1 MATSTIKYL
10 GNLRTESTHLASGAT
25 ILTDAPVDNHGLGS
39 QFSPTD
45 MVANSLATCMLTV
58 MGIKAIDMQI
68 SINGSTAEVTKI
80 MASDPRRIG
89 KIQVVFQMKI
99 CELTKKIQ
107 TILENTAKT
116 CPVHFSLHPNIE
128 MEIEFHWK
136 TQSE

>member
-1 MATSTIKYL
+1 MPTSTIQYL
-10 GNLRTESTHLASGAT
+10 GNLRTESTHVASGAS

-58 MGIKAIDMQI
+58 MGIKANDMGI
-68 SINGSTAEVTKI
+68 LLDGSTAEVTKV

-89 KIQVVFQMKI
+89 KIQVVFQMKVS
-99 CELTKKIQ
+99 ELYNKIR

-116 CPVHFSLHPNIE
+116 CPVHYSLHPDIE
-128 MEIEFHWK
+128 REITFHWEL
-136 TQSE
+136 QSE

>member
-1 MATSTIKYL
+1 MPTSTIQYL
-10 GNLRTESTHLASGAT
+10 GNLRTESTHVASGAS

-58 MGIKAIDMQI
+58 MGIKANDMGI
-68 SINGSTAEVTKI
+68 LLDGSTAEVTKV

-89 KIQVVFQMKI
+89 KIQVVFQIKVS
-99 CELTKKIQ
+99 ELNNKIQ

-116 CPVHFSLHPNIE
+116 CPVHYSLHPDIE
-128 MEIEFHWK
+128 REITFHWEL
-136 TQSE
+136 QSE

>member
-1 MATSTIKYL
+1 MPTSTIQYL
-10 GNLRTESTHLASGAT
+10 GNLRTESTHVASGAS

-58 MGIKAIDMQI
+58 MGIKANDMGI
-68 SINGSTAEVTKI
+68 LFDGSTAEVTKV

-89 KIQVVFQMKI
+89 KIQVVFQMKVS
-99 CELTKKIQ
+99 ELNNKIQ

-116 CPVHFSLHPNIE
+116 CPVHYSLHPDIE
-128 MEIEFHWK
+128 REITFHWEL
-136 TQSE
+136 QSE